1 MIDPTRIPGVLDA
14 VRRAWEGQPDLSL
27 PTLFGVL
34 ANEGIGWGS
43 TDEDLV
49 TALAAMERT
58 RPGFLPRIDDRV
70 TLPRTGVTFPL
81 SQLSHLQ
88 LYSRPGR
95 GTYLVLLPAHVAERV
110 GRPGDDPRALTPY
123 TVRFPEGATPRPFE
137 LVELICARVPE
148 VGVDKLPSEQ
158 PARNRQA
165 RRMTEWGCLSTV
177 THYRNRR
184 RVFLN
189 PFPRPG

>member
-1 MIDPTRIPGVLDA
+1 MDTISLRASAAHLARSRAVIIGVIFLIVLTPILIGLAYSARAQTDPTLETFYLVATAAPATGMLLALIMLVVVLH
-14 VRRAWEGQPDLSL
+14 RRSRP
-27 PTLFGVL
+27 VL
-34 ANEGIGWGS
+34 
-43 TDEDLV
+43 
-49 TALAAMERT
+49 
-58 RPGFLPRIDDRV
+58 RIDDRV

-148 VGVDKLPSEQ
+148 VGVDKL
-158 PARNRQA
+158 
-165 RRMTEWGCLSTV
+165 GTV
-177 THYRNRR
+177 RSR
-184 RVFLN
+184 
-189 PFPRPG
+189 